1 MSDNE
6 ILALMY
12 DFYNKYVLKDQNKDI
27 DYYINQLNEYSA
39 NNVLVVGAGTGRVA
53 IPLSDYVNVSALDFD
68 LERLKLLNVKS
79 KKPSII
85 YTDFVDFNHLDEYDL
100 IIFPYS
106 TIQFGGDYLKINEIF
121 NKLGLVKF
129 IEINNSKETYT
140 YKDYEIVLED
150 VKDLG
155 LFMEVEHCTNNDVD
169 VKEIKRQIQSFIN
182 SLNLDVS
189 EELNMG
195 KPEMYIKKHN
205 IKIES

>member
-1 MSDNE
+1 MKE
-6 ILALMY
+6 IEVLVEVY
-12 DFYNKYVLKDQNKDI
+12 DDILSIKNKFKKFDYKGLKNTIDEYYYDPKRDTLKPDKD
-27 DYYINQLNEYSA
+27 NQLSHCLRVRSKNNEYSITYKDD
-39 NNVLVVGAGTGRVA
+39 V
-53 IPLSDYVNVSALDFD
+53 FD
-68 LERLKLLNVKS
+68 NGKWLYSNEYETEVEKIDMLK
-79 KKPSII
+79 
-85 YTDFVDFNHLDEYDL
+85 
-100 IIFPYS
+100 
-106 TIQFGGDYLKINEIF
+106 EIF

>member
-1 MSDNE
+1 M
-6 ILALMY
+6 
-12 DFYNKYVLKDQNKDI
+12 LK
-27 DYYINQLNEYSA
+27 
-39 NNVLVVGAGTGRVA
+39 
-53 IPLSDYVNVSALDFD
+53 
-68 LERLKLLNVKS
+68 
-79 KKPSII
+79 
-85 YTDFVDFNHLDEYDL
+85 
-100 IIFPYS
+100 
-106 TIQFGGDYLKINEIF
+106 EIF

-189 EELNMG
+189 EELNLC
-195 KPEMYIKKHN
+195 KQEMYIKKHK

>member
-1 MSDNE
+1 MKEIE
-6 ILALMY
+6 ILVEVFDTKDRVKETLSSFNYMGLNKVIDEYYY
-12 DFYNKYVLKDQNKDI
+12 DPKRDTLKPSKDDVYDNNKWLYS
-27 DYYINQLNEYSA
+27 NEYETE
-39 NNVLVVGAGTGRVA
+39 VEK
-53 IPLSDYVNVSALDFD
+53 IDM
-68 LERLKLLNVKS
+68 LK
-79 KKPSII
+79 
-85 YTDFVDFNHLDEYDL
+85 
-100 IIFPYS
+100 
-106 TIQFGGDYLKINEIF
+106 EIF
-121 NKLGLVKF
+121 NKMGLVKF